1 MLQRLSSWN
10 EADYSRTVE
19 AIYAAPMVQS
29 GWALLLE
36 QFRCIFGLSFAS
48 SVRRSADRQHVEGIA
63 AGVPDDDYQDY
74 MRTYF
79 QGSLFGRDPGAARTG
94 LLAPARTMIPHQVF
108 QRTEMYQDYWRP
120 RDMSDALHVGVRL
133 DERQNY
139 HYLSLVRS
147 PHAGPHQDA
156 DMALIRPLL
165 PHLRRASELEQ
176 RLRQAEF
183 LAATGMRALDLI
195 DNAVLLLDISATLV
209 HANAAAEALL
219 SGDYGLQVKDGQ
231 LQAATGMH
239 TARLHKLLAEAARP
253 IGEGAKAGAMRLPN
267 ATGGPGLTLL
277 AVPFCRDMHWSLPSL
292 QQILLCVSNPAA
304 NLMPAP
310 LLIRDLF
317 GLTEREAWLAAEL
330 LSGRTLAQIA
340 SGSGRSLNT
349 LRTQMSN
356 VLAKT
361 NVSRQAELM
370 RLFASLPRV
379 TS

>member
-79 QGSLFGRDPGAARTG
+79 QGSLFGRDPGAAR
-94 LLAPARTMIPHQVF
+94 
-108 QRTEMYQDYWRP
+108 
-120 RDMSDALHVGVRL
+120 VRL